1 MPAGRPTD
9 YSEELAIAI
18 CDRLS
23 SGEPLSKI
31 CADKAMPGRT
41 TVYAWRHAHP
51 QFQNRYARAREDA
64 GDIWA
69 ERALEAALSADP
81 ETAAANR
88 LKFDGLRWYASKLAP
103 KVYGDRQQLEAS
115 VNVRGGIDAPPRPA
129 TIEDAEQ
136 WLIRRRK
143 ELAELDGPPAEQP
156 QASPRHEA
164 PVRPSN
170 YEPRFPS
177 NEPTPSQQEPRYPE
191 PRWPSTPQP
200 PPPRTQPTAGWTAQ
214 QEADWRRREEQDEQ
228 RREIGFR
235 MPKLPR

>member
-9 YSEELAIAI
+9 YTEELAIAI

-51 QFQNRYARAREDA
+51 AFQNRYAREREDA

-103 KVYGDRQQLEAS
+103 KVYGDKQQVEAA
-115 VNVRGGIDAPPRPA
+115 VTVIKGGIDAPPRPS

-136 WLIRRRK
+136 WLARRRR
-143 ELAELDGPPAEQP
+143 ELAALDGPPAEQP
-156 QASPRHEA
+156 QASSRHEA
-164 PVRPSN
+164 PVRTSN

-177 NEPTPSQQEPRYPE
+177 NEPTPSQQEPR
-191 PRWPSTPQP
+191 WPSPQP
-200 PPPRTQPTAGWTAQ
+200 PPPRTQPTASWSAE
-214 QEADWRRREEQDEQ
+214 QEAEWRRREERQE
-228 RREIGFR
+228 REPPGFR
-235 MPKLPR
+235 MPRLPR